1 MNISVGCGMEIL
13 IVSKHASPVENFE
26 ILWLKNIYLVNS
38 LKRLASRL
46 ATVKFYHRNAP
57 KNFQN
62 RLSINCAIGLNRN
75 GRMNKMEDDRN
86 HGCAKC
92 YHKDTNNSCLTG
104 CKIYHPISGW
114 KNNREDCMEKNKN
127 GDCPDFKLKEEKAEK
142 KPSPESTMPQCE
154 ICESDERVKLM
165 APSKYRCYGCST
177 IFEVTE

>member
-1 MNISVGCGMEIL
+1 
-13 IVSKHASPVENFE
+13 
-26 ILWLKNIYLVNS
+26 
-38 LKRLASRL
+38 
-46 ATVKFYHRNAP
+46 
-57 KNFQN
+57 
-62 RLSINCAIGLNRN
+62 
-75 GRMNKMEDDRN
+75 MEDDRN

-127 GDCPDFKLKEEKAEK
+127 GDCPDFKLKEEKSDQGDPERTCVFDGDLVEGIKFMVETLIKPTGMPIAEAEN

-165 APSKYRCYGCST
+165 APSKYRCFDCNT
-177 IFEVTE
+177 IFEVEE